1 VSGQCDIDIFE
12 NGRPVMLVN
21 TGAQG
26 GAAIFEEWVKRQSD
40 RIIKGKPGC
49 NAQGLSRVIDWHYS
63 GGIAQVIVH
72 ASANFDAV
80 KACLAYEV
88 AAKGLPKDPKREPM
102 RVIRWVTGAGLYR
115 ADVTPTQ
122 PGAIGAFMDPATG
135 ANVFI

>member
-1 VSGQCDIDIFE
+1 MSEQCDIDIFQ
-12 NGRPVMLVN
+12 NGRPLMLVD

-26 GAAIFEEWVKRQSD
+26 GAAIFEKWVKLHSHK
-40 RIIKGKPGC
+40 IINSEPAC
-49 NAQGLSRVIDWHYS
+49 NAKGLSRVIDWHYS